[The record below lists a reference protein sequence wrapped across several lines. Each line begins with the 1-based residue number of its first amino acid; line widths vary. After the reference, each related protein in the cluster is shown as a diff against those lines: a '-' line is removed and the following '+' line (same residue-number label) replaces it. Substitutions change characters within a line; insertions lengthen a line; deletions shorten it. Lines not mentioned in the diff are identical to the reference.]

1 MMTDQTAACTDRLIG
16 ELLRD
21 ARRVAGFTQKQLSQK
36 AGVSY
41 QQIQKYETGAN
52 RVSVSRLF
60 DLCRVLNVPVVELIT
75 KLDTLIMC
83 IETRVAPSQ
92 KPLRLL
98 KTRTGYRLISRLSEI
113 DDPDLLEAVT
123 TLVDAIECKKSNGH
137 R

>member
-1 MMTDQTAACTDRLIG
+1 MTDQTAAETDKLMG

-21 ARRVAGFTQKQLSQK
+21 ARLVAGFTQKQLSQK
-36 AGVSY
+36 TGVSY
-41 QQIQKYETGAN
+41 QQIQKYEAGAN

-60 DLCRVLNVPVVELIT
+60 DLCRVLNVSTVELIS
-75 KLDTLIMC
+75 KLDNLKLC
-83 IETRVAPSQ
+83 IEKQVVPPH

-113 DDPDLLEAVT
+113 DDPTLLDAVT
-123 TLVDAIECKKSNGH
+123 TLVDAIESKKAN